1 MIKLLIT
8 ASAALLVSGNIC
20 HAQSRAISNIER
32 SLITNSYGQLLK
44 DAGSAQ
50 YRMQPIPLSD
60 NQKGGMFVYCFEV
73 NAKNSYGAYAG
84 YKTIIG
90 MVTRLNGKIL
100 SFRYDG
106 NSDDDV
112 RSYSGS
118 TADTCR
124 AFGYSLS

>member
-1 MIKLLIT
+1 MIKSLIAT
-8 ASAALLVSGNIC
+8 SAALLVSGSIC
-20 HAQSRAISNIER
+20 HAQSRAISDIER

-50 YRMQPIPLSD
+50 YRMQPIPVSD
-60 NQKGGMFVYCFEV
+60 NQKGGMFVYCFQV
-73 NAKNSYGAYAG
+73 NAKNSYGGYAG

-90 MVTRLNGKIL
+90 MVTRLNGKIM

-124 AFGYSLS
+124 AFGYLLS